1 MGRPPSNRGP
11 SWLVWDGAFRVRCI
25 LRCSL
30 YGARCTMNPPSNYT
44 DQALFRDHETSYLVA
59 SVLLVTAFMAAA
71 VWYEVWHRG
80 SDSPL
85 ETAAAVIRWV
95 GPAIA
100 LAVAILAYREV
111 IMVFA
116 ERYKAKRYKEGREE
130 GRRERDALWEAWL
143 KRRDSA
149 LANNQPFDEPP
160 PSARPA
166 VGS

>member
-1 MGRPPSNRGP
+1 
-11 SWLVWDGAFRVRCI
+11 
-25 LRCSL
+25 
-30 YGARCTMNPPSNYT
+30 MNPPSNYT

-71 VWYEVWHRG
+71 VRYEVWHRG

-149 LANNQPFDEPP
+149 LANNQPFEEPP